1 MSPHAVDIETSVNIN
16 KFTSGSNTVS
26 GVDFASIGKK
36 AEVSVH
42 LTTFNCANLPH
53 PRFPLALPTSAPDL
67 IVLGLQELAPAHISF
82 LNLAIVD
89 NTYLKGLESVPDI
102 ARKEYG
108 KEYEQV
114 KMVRVGQTAL
124 VVWSSLGPRLTKVEI
139 AWAGCGLFGL
149 LANKGAA
156 AARVTFVDGTIRIS
170 LC

>member
-1 MSPHAVDIETSVNIN
+1 M
-16 KFTSGSNTVS
+16 
-26 GVDFASIGKK
+26 
-36 AEVSVH
+36 
-42 LTTFNCANLPH
+42 
-53 PRFPLALPTSAPDL
+53 
-67 IVLGLQELAPAHISF
+67 
-82 LNLAIVD
+82 
-89 NTYLKGLESVPDI
+89 PDI